1 VFQSFTA
8 KKGKKR
14 CGEKLSLLQ
23 LAQGSVMQEFVMKD
37 EKKDGSG
44 SGSAKSGG
52 ALFRISFVV
61 YFEELFVFQLRFVLW
76 KGVGLIAADTPK
88 KKKRSAKSE
97 DLESKRKAK
106 IEAAREAFKQRLEL
120 KRKQKE
126 RNRRMRIDK
135 QRAAQS
141 GGRYLPPPEDGGGTG
156 ATANAPAGETGA
168 GAGASD
174 ETGGGGGEHD
184 HQKLITGPQSDALN
198 DGASPSQPPKRG
210 WLAALGI
217 GGKSGG
223 GGGGGDGAKKK
234 GKLSFQE
241 RVELQKQR
249 DADQKE
255 EQLQREMK
263 RLRRL
268 RKQQDAREEERLDK
282 AKKAEA
288 KRTFDPKEYMAA
300 TSDPYI
306 VFSIDPPAHPGC
318 KILRHGGYF
327 GRTVRTVI
335 ALIAPNCPYHLIAC
349 VPADQGGRYARTC
362 RPAPLIAPLTSLH
375 ARPPPL
381 IAPLTSSHARSTSPH
396 CN

>member
-1 VFQSFTA
+1 
-8 KKGKKR
+8 
-14 CGEKLSLLQ
+14 
-23 LAQGSVMQEFVMKD
+23 
-37 EKKDGSG
+37 
-44 SGSAKSGG
+44 
-52 ALFRISFVV
+52 
-61 YFEELFVFQLRFVLW
+61 
-76 KGVGLIAADTPK
+76 
-88 KKKRSAKSE
+88 
-97 DLESKRKAK
+97 
-106 IEAAREAFKQRLEL
+106 
-120 KRKQKE
+120 
-126 RNRRMRIDK
+126 MRIDK

-174 ETGGGGGEHD
+174 ETGGGGGGEHD
-184 HQKLITGPQSDALN
+184 HQKLVTGPQSDALN

-268 RKQQDAREEERLDK
+268 RKQQDVREEERLDK

-288 KRTFDPKEYMAA
+288 KRTFDPKEYADCHLMTRLACKCSPQRRVPTGTWRPRPIRTSSSPSTLPRTPGARFCVMAA
-300 TSDPYI
+300 IS
-306 VFSIDPPAHPGC
+306 
-318 KILRHGGYF
+318 
-327 GRTVRTVI
+327 
-335 ALIAPNCPYHLIAC
+335 
-349 VPADQGGRYARTC
+349 GGRYA
-362 RPAPLIAPLTSLH
+362 P
-375 ARPPPL
+375 
-381 IAPLTSSHARSTSPH
+381 
-396 CN
+396 

>member
-1 VFQSFTA
+1 
-8 KKGKKR
+8 
-14 CGEKLSLLQ
+14 
-23 LAQGSVMQEFVMKD
+23 
-37 EKKDGSG
+37 
-44 SGSAKSGG
+44 
-52 ALFRISFVV
+52 
-61 YFEELFVFQLRFVLW
+61 
-76 KGVGLIAADTPK
+76 
-88 KKKRSAKSE
+88 
-97 DLESKRKAK
+97 
-106 IEAAREAFKQRLEL
+106 
-120 KRKQKE
+120 
-126 RNRRMRIDK
+126 MRIDK

-174 ETGGGGGEHD
+174 ETAGGGGEHD
-184 HQKLITGPQSDALN
+184 HQKLVTGPQSDAQI

-223 GGGGGDGAKKK
+223 GGGDGAGAKKK

-268 RKQQDAREEERLDK
+268 RKQQDVREEERLDK

-288 KRTFDPKEYMAA
+288 KRTFDPKEYADCHLMTRLARKCSPQRHFPTGTWRPRPIR
-300 TSDPYI
+300 TSSSPSTLPPDDPPCMRVLTTAPFPHRYI

-327 GRTVRTVI
+327 GRTVRTHMQ
-335 ALIAPNCPYHLIAC
+335 ASPPNCRSHLIAC
-349 VPADQGGRYARTC
+349 PATSPNC
-362 RPAPLIAPLTSLH
+362 PSHLIACPLNITSLQLGTHGYAGQH
-375 ARPPPL
+375 AQ
-381 IAPLTSSHARSTSPH
+381 SDV
-396 CN
+396 